1 MERGTEMKTHKYKIM
16 KICQSL
22 LMIIIIL
29 FGFISIVATGDGDD
43 TGVILTDEDLDIEPF
58 IEYAEASDCTDVR
71 NRLFI
76 IDDELVLWDRVGS
89 CPDASYEV
97 QLYREDLDNL
107 LAEAYDSVA
116 GPQTDI
122 YDEDYRD
129 MFELILDNIEDE
141 NLGLDDSHLV
151 EEIVF

>member
-1 MERGTEMKTHKYKIM
+1 MKTHKYKIVE
-16 KICQSL
+16 ICQSL
-22 LMIIIIL
+22 LMIMVIL
-29 FGFISIVATGDGDD
+29 FGFMSIVATGGGGGTD
-43 TGVILTDEDLDIEPF
+43 VIPTDEDLDIEPF
-58 IEYAEASDCTDVR
+58 VEYAEASDCTDIR

-97 QLYREDLDNL
+97 QLFREGLDNL
-107 LAEAYDSVA
+107 LGESYDSVA

-129 MFELILDNIEDE
+129 LFELILDNIEDE
-141 NLGLDDSHLV
+141 NLGLDDSYLL
-151 EEIVF
+151 EEVVF